1 MFVST
6 FLQMLPYLYKI
17 AFVAGMLMALCYYL
31 RAAVKTLHKDW
42 QQLKKLHQIPCDRC
56 VFFTGEYNLKCTV
69 HPYKALNE
77 DAIGCSDYCSGRS
90 S

>member
-6 FLQMLPYLYKI
+6 FFQLLPSLSKI
-17 AFVAGMLMALCYYL
+17 AFVAGMLLALIYYV
-31 RAAVKTLHKDW
+31 RAAIITLQKDW
-42 QQLKKLHQIPCDRC
+42 QHLKRLHQIPCDRC
-56 VFFTGEYNLKCTV
+56 IFFTGEYNLKCTV

-77 DAIGCSDYCSGRS
+77 DAIGCSDYVPGKS